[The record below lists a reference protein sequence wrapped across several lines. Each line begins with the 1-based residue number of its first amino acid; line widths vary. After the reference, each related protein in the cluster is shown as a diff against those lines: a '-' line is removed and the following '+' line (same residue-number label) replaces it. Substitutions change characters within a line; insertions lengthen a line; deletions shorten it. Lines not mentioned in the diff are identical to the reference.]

1 MVVGQRCRSCSDKK
15 IEKKEE
21 IGKMKK
27 RMKLLRRSWQFY
39 LLIALPLLY
48 IIIFCYVPMPGI
60 LMAFERYSPSKG
72 LFGSTWVGLKNFRQF
87 FSSPSSLRIIWNTLR
102 LGLYSLIAG
111 FPLPII
117 FAIAINEI
125 QARKFKKVVQMVS
138 YAPYFIS
145 TVVLVGMLMQ
155 VTDLR
160 IGIINKTISMFGG
173 KPINFM
179 GSPKMFDHLYVW
191 SGIWQS
197 LGYNSVI
204 YIAALCGVSKE
215 LQEAAVV
222 DGASKLQRIWHVD
235 LPAIRPQIIIL
246 LIFNVG
252 SILNIGYEKIYLM
265 QNNMNIQTSEVI
277 STFVYKVGLVNAE
290 YGFSTAV
297 GLFNSVISLILLTV
311 TNFVAKKL
319 TDTGIW

>member
-1 MVVGQRCRSCSDKK
+1 
-15 IEKKEE
+15 
-21 IGKMKK
+21 
-27 RMKLLRRSWQFY
+27 
-39 LLIALPLLY
+39 
-48 IIIFCYVPMPGI
+48 
-60 LMAFERYSPSKG
+60 MAFERYSPTKG
-72 LFGSTWVGLKNFRQF
+72 LFGSEWVGLANFKQF

-102 LGLYSLIAG
+102 LGIYSLIAG

-117 FAIAINEI
+117 FAVAINEI
-125 QARKFKKVVQMVS
+125 NSKKFKKTVQMVS

-145 TVVLVGMLMQ
+145 TVVLVGMLIQ
-155 VTDLR
+155 VTDPRL
-160 IGIINKTISMFGG
+160 GIINKIISALGG
-173 KPINFM
+173 KTINFM
-179 GSPKMFDHLYVW
+179 GEPGMFDHLYVW

-204 YIAALCGVSKE
+204 YIAALSGVSKE

-222 DGASKLQRIWHVD
+222 DGATRLQRIWYVD

-252 SILNIGYEKIYLM
+252 SILNVGFEKIYLM
-265 QNNMNIQTSEVI
+265 QNKLNMTNSEVI
-277 STFVYKVGLVNAE
+277 ATFVYRVGLVNAD

-311 TNFVAKKL
+311 TNAIARKL
-319 TDTGIW
+319 TDTSIW

>member
-1 MVVGQRCRSCSDKK
+1 
-15 IEKKEE
+15 
-21 IGKMKK
+21 
-27 RMKLLRRSWQFY
+27 
-39 LLIALPLLY
+39 
-48 IIIFCYVPMPGI
+48 
-60 LMAFERYSPSKG
+60 MAFERYSPKKG
-72 LFGSTWVGLKNFRQF
+72 LFGSEWVGLANFKQF
-87 FSSPSSLRIIWNTLR
+87 FSSPSSLRVIWNTLR

-117 FAIAINEI
+117 FAVALNEI
-125 QARKFKKVVQMVS
+125 SARKFKKTVQMVS

-145 TVVLVGMLMQ
+145 TVVLVGMLIQ
-155 VTDLR
+155 VTDPRL
-160 IGIINKTISMFGG
+160 GIINKIISALGG

-179 GSPKMFDHLYVW
+179 GEPGMFDHLYVW

-204 YIAALCGVSKE
+204 YIAALSGVSKE

-222 DGASKLQRIWHVD
+222 DGATRLQRIWHVD

-252 SILNIGYEKIYLM
+252 SILNIGFEKIYLM
-265 QNNMNIQTSEVI
+265 QNKLNMTNSEI
-277 STFVYKVGLVNAE
+277 IATFVYRVGLVNAD

-311 TNFVAKKL
+311 TNAIAKRL
-319 TDTGIW
+319 TDTSIW